1 MPGSHA
7 RGESPAHAAAGL
19 EPEGAPGLAGV
30 QERDR
35 RALGPEQGAGAVDDE
50 REDLLEVEGRR
61 DRAAE
66 LGERLR
72 LVAPRGAVGEQAR
85 VADRDGGM
93 VGEAEQD
100 VLVAI
105 GEDPVIPVRHRQ
117 ESLDPLLD
125 LDRDRHVRAH
135 AFLARDRRERRG
147 DPGILEVAVRPERM
161 AVGEDVTGGALP
173 RRDAHRAVAFV
184 LRARPVA
191 ELDAVGARITQRDE
205 RHVALAHP
213 AGALGDSLQ
222 HRRQIERRVDG
233 AYHRRQ

>member
-1 MPGSHA
+1 MSRSADQTGRRWAMAAGMVPSRGCRGRMRAGNPRLMTRLAWHPKSLPGS
-7 RGESPAHAAAGL
+7 PAF
-19 EPEGAPGLAGV
+19 
-30 QERDR
+30 R
-35 RALGPEQGAGAVDDE
+35 
-50 REDLLEVEGRR
+50 
-61 DRAAE
+61 
-66 LGERLR
+66 
-72 LVAPRGAVGEQAR
+72 
-85 VADRDGGM
+85 
-93 VGEAEQD
+93 
-100 VLVAI
+100 
-105 GEDPVIPVRHRQ
+105 
-117 ESLDPLLD
+117 
-125 LDRDRHVRAH
+125 
-135 AFLARDRRERRG
+135 ARDRRERRG

-213 AGALGDSLQ
+213 AGALGDSLE